1 MISFG
6 IFCCSSLAVMI
17 CSLLFMR
24 LATFTDCGPGN
35 VGVICTWGGDVNF
48 CLQSY

>member
-24 LATFTDCGPGN
+24 LSN
-35 VGVICTWGGDVNF
+35 IH
-48 CLQSY
+48 